1 MRHLASAVTAI
12 HDFAIA
18 ISHQLGVE
26 MFAKFEELLMFF
38 SSMIPVILVFPQMS
52 QISPDISRSMQGS
65 DVGCIYRWDSW
76 VNS

>member
-1 MRHLASAVTAI
+1 MRHLAAAVTAI

-26 MFAKFEELLMFF
+26 IFAKFEELLLFF
-38 SSMIPVILVFPQMS
+38 FLNDPCNFDVSADVQA
-52 QISPDISRSMQGS
+52 PDISRSMQGS
-65 DVGCIYRWDSW
+65 DVGCIYRRDSW